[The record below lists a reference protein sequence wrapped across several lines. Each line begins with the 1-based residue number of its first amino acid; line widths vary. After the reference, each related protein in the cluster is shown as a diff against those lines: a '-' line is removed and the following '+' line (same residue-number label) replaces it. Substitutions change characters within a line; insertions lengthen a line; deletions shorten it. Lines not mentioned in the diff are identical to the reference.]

1 MELRYNEPRYN
12 EDPVITKN
20 IWKPGRITVQ
30 CVETNPAITNR
41 FWRSQRTIYLY
52 PAVTNILYGRS
63 QQSVKKDRFEQKSQ
77 LALIESVFEF
87 DVLIVSALHS
97 YSLQYQMNKNNV
109 FYVQY

>member
-20 IWKPGRITVQ
+20 IWKPGRITVK
-30 CVETNPAITNR
+30 CVETNPAIMNR

-52 PAVTNILYGRS
+52 PAVTNILSGRS
-63 QQSVKKDRFEQKSQ
+63 QQSVKKTDLNRNHS
-77 LALIESVFEF
+77 LLLIESVFEF
-87 DVLIVSALHS
+87 DVLIVSALRT
-97 YSLQYQMNKNNV
+97 YSLHYQMNKNNV